1 MSDVIR
7 NERAKLIAN
16 AFDRA
21 STACFTVG
29 IATPIA
35 GMVYNITSSGTLT
48 PLRLALSLLGWLFLA
63 FLLHDL
69 ARRSLRSLRT

>member
-1 MSDVIR
+1 MSELIR

-35 GMVYNITSSGTLT
+35 GMVYNVTTFSTLSVA
-48 PLRLALSLLGWLFLA
+48 RLAISLLGWISLA
-63 FLLHDL
+63 LLLHYP